1 MATERSSIPNPC
13 LIAILFVVRDTSWGN
28 LVFHYPP
35 QPRAEGAHNTSSWR
49 VGETSTDYTSSNSS
63 FSSSSDDD
71 DDDDGRRSRSTVRL
85 FGGAPTERSAVTSQR
100 SRSYD
105 QRSSR
110 RRRDSDHEGDEEEDD
125 EDESVEAAGAE
136 WEHVLGF
143 KHDVL
148 AGLLSVPRALSRTRF
163 ELSVDHFVF
172 LGYPCHS
179 RADGTWQ
186 RKKRERKPKKADPA
200 VNGESAAAGGD
211 GNNDDEEDSKGH
223 DADDEDPDAAAFSR
237 SKSPNPPPS
246 ERKKIKREP
255 PRAVNRAPS
264 KLTMFHIV
272 FVMNP
277 PQLEYHSRM
286 NDMYDVAKQFTM
298 ALKTQQAEDDY
309 VAREA
314 ELILEMRE
322 RGEKR
327 GDSIYDLWPKIL
339 RESTLATAIATLYQ
353 GISASK
359 IAHVKVNDFDFALQI
374 PVMMETAVL
383 PSISEPQLPGM
394 HLTTLKTLGAMP
406 SEDEDALMTPHLTL
420 LFLEDVEDII
430 KEVILDQDQTS
441 LSASFVQFIQ
451 NCRPTIS
458 FAQMLST
465 PKSNGTTNAESPEY
479 QYIEYF
485 ARHLI
490 YWRKARAIM
499 PLHYRKYYIV
509 SPNADMKRLVS
520 QSLVFSRLFP
530 ALPPLPKMLSLLSGK
545 PRPYSAYIPSKDH
558 RQAYMDMLAWLMRY
572 GWVTNLLTFAYLKIP
587 KDIKAAVRE
596 RQAREQAETA
606 VELIQASITAT
617 SSTSP
622 STISTSV
629 SKSIAN
635 GTAIPNTGPRD
646 AAEDLSKLGVS
657 ARRGDDAATT
667 ISTSRPKT
675 GWSDMTDASTAAQS
689 RASAATTTAGGG
701 STPFDNSKLDP
712 LANAPLEDS
721 ILYDPSRATPLESA
735 WMEQLTDSQ
744 PPDIV
749 ALFDRIVK
757 YMDGQHA
764 IEGIPLREC
773 ISRRELKRVL
783 NAMNRYIVYARH
795 WYIPVCTDTEDTDA
809 RTDLSAMPRLANSY
823 DFICTFA

>member
-1 MATERSSIPNPC
+1 MTTERSLIPNPS
-13 LIAILFVVRDTSWGN
+13 LIAILFVIRDTYCGN

-85 FGGAPTERSAVTSQR
+85 YGGAPTEKSAVTSQR

-110 RRRDSDHEGDEEEDD
+110 RRRDSDHECDEEEDD
-125 EDESVEAAGAE
+125 EDESAEPAGAE

-163 ELSVDHFVF
+163 ELSVDHFAF

-186 RKKRERKPKKADPA
+186 RKKRERKLKNADAA
-200 VNGESAAAGGD
+200 VNGADAKESSGD
-211 GNNDDEEDSKGH
+211 ANNDDDDEDAKGH
-223 DADDEDPDAAAFSR
+223 DADDEDPDAAALSR

-246 ERKKIKREP
+246 VRKKIKRELP
-255 PRAVNRAPS
+255 MNPDRTSS
-264 KLTMFHIV
+264 KLAMFHIV

-286 NDMYDVAKQFTM
+286 NDMFDVAKQFTL

-314 ELILEMRE
+314 EIILEIRE

-327 GDSIYDLWPKIL
+327 GDSIHDLWHKIL

-374 PVMMETAVL
+374 PIMMETAVL

-406 SEDEDALMTPHLTL
+406 SEDEDALMTPHMTL
-420 LFLEDVEDII
+420 LFLEDVEDIV

-451 NCRPTIS
+451 NCRPTVS

-465 PKSNGTTNAESPEY
+465 PTSNGTTNAESPEY

-596 RQAREQAETA
+596 RQAREQAESA
-606 VELIQASITAT
+606 VELIQASITAN

-629 SKSIAN
+629 GQSIAN
-635 GTAIPNTGPRD
+635 GTAIPNAGPRD
-646 AAEDLSKLGVS
+646 AAEDLSKLSVS
-657 ARRGDDAATT
+657 ARADDATV
-667 ISTSRPKT
+667 SSSRPKT

-689 RASAATTTAGGG
+689 RASGATTTAGG
-701 STPFDNSKLDP
+701 STPFDSKPDP
-712 LANAPLEDS
+712 LSNAPLEDS

-735 WMEQLTDSQ
+735 WIEQLTDGQ
-744 PPDIV
+744 PPDVV

-757 YMDGQHA
+757 YMNGQHA

-783 NAMNRYIVYARH
+783 NAMNRYIVYAKH
-795 WYIPVCTDTEDTDA
+795 W
-809 RTDLSAMPRLANSY
+809 
-823 DFICTFA
+823 